1 MAPTRNF
8 GHTKGHVAHHKG
20 EGQERSEDG
29 AILRRESQMV
39 TQRQGMEHAAT
50 DERRPLV
57 RSRFL
62 TAAPAL
68 LLVLLVGS
76 GLALWGCGTETAS
89 STSES
94 APTSGSSVSTTGFT
108 DLSFEETWAA
118 SLAALEGLGPT
129 RVSIVETT
137 QGRITGDEIPP
148 EQSEIRPQTEEAEQ
162 LLDSPGARARLT
174 VRTSDGAVETIV
186 VNGREKTSTRSGSL
200 TTSQFVSVSRYIS
213 LEAPEGLPLP
223 LWAGNAVGP
232 TQGYADLF
240 AGDTSGAGGLP
251 ADGTVERQPDGGL
264 KLSWQHAAKGMTLD
278 WALLLDSRHL
288 PVRIEIAGEGTP
300 EEGDLQGL
308 DLEYS
313 TTIEYQYEQV
323 PAFSDS
329 DFVLDVPPNAY
340 REGVTYELSLERPQS
355 ERAEWGQYWLGEAV
369 GDWKLTRAEYALH
382 EDSPELG
389 SGAEPRDEGVFLI
402 YERPDK
408 TSPNENIQMIVRQ
421 PEGRYFEDA
430 RKFAEDR
437 VASGG
442 WQRQEMTLAG
452 QPAILYSGSL
462 EGGADSRIDSIY
474 VFLPDAFVNIEVWA
488 PVDPLLVLEALS
500 PIE

>member
-1 MAPTRNF
+1 MT
-8 GHTKGHVAHHKG
+8 
-20 EGQERSEDG
+20 S
-29 AILRRESQMV
+29 
-39 TQRQGMEHAAT
+39 AT
-50 DERRPLV
+50 VVLSV
-57 RSRFL
+57 
-62 TAAPAL
+62 L
-68 LLVLLVGS
+68 LLGAS
-76 GLALWGCGTETAS
+76 AALWGCGTETP
-89 STSES
+89 STTAEPS
-94 APTSGSSVSTTGFT
+94 PVSSVTASTAGPA

-137 QGRITGDEIPP
+137 QGQATGDEIPP
-148 EQSEIRPQTEEAEQ
+148 EQSTFGPQTEEAEQ
-162 LLDSPGARARLT
+162 LLDIPGGRARLT
-174 VRTSDGAVETIV
+174 VHTSDQMVRTTVVRGKEQMSTI
-186 VNGREKTSTRSGSL
+186 
-200 TTSQFVSVSRYIS
+200 SQPMTNSDLVSVSRYIS

-240 AGDTSGAGGLP
+240 AANTSGAGRPP
-251 ADGTVERQPDGGL
+251 ADGKVEPQPDGSL
-264 KLSWQHAAKGMTLD
+264 KLTWEHSAKGMTSAR
-278 WALLLDSRHL
+278 ALVLDSNQL
-288 PVRIEIAGEGTP
+288 PVRVEIAAEGTP
-300 EEGDLQGL
+300 EEGDLQGVH
-308 DLEYS
+308 LEYS

-323 PAFSDS
+323 ASFSNS
-329 DFVLDVPPNAY
+329 DFSLDAPANAY
-340 REGVTYELSLERPQS
+340 REGVTYELWLVRPRS

-408 TSPNENIQMIVRQ
+408 TSPNENIQMIVRK

-437 VASGG
+437 VASGD

-452 QPAILYSGSL
+452 QPATLYSGSL
-462 EGGADSRIDSIY
+462 ECGADSHIDSMY
-474 VFLPDAFVNIEVWA
+474 VFLPDAFVNIQVWA
-488 PVDPLLVLEALS
+488 PVNPLLVLEALS
-500 PIE
+500 AIE